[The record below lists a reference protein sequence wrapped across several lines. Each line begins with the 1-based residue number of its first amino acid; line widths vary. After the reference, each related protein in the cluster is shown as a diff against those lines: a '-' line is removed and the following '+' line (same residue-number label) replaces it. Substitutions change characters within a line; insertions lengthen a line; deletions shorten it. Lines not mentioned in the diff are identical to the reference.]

1 MRGNCGV
8 VRTNC
13 RGEERK
19 HGEATAKI
27 KAREEG
33 GLNQD
38 SGCGSGEK
46 WLNSPILKTEPTRL
60 VG

>member
-1 MRGNCGV
+1 M
-8 VRTNC
+8 RTNC

-19 HGEATAKI
+19 HEEATAKI

-38 SGCGSGEK
+38 SGCGSGQE
-46 WLNSPILKTEPTRL
+46 WLNSPVLKTEPTRL